1 MILIAR
7 AWSPRYSD
15 VSVKFASGT
24 GRSQVVRPRGISLY
38 WKIG

>member
-24 GRSQVVRPRGISLY
+24 GRSPGS
-38 WKIG
+38 